1 MNQARRKQIEKAIAI
16 LGEAASAITNDP
28 RLVDARV
35 LFVTGE
41 RAEESPNRARYALVE
56 KHRTS
61 TRRRVVDHWR
71 IIGDWTEADQVL
83 ASTPWSLPSGAFQ
96 TCGGPN

>member
-1 MNQARRKQIEKAIAI
+1 MVKKQTTTTTARKANTAT
-16 LGEAASAITNDP
+16 LLDDLNGYD
-28 RLVDARV
+28 
-35 LFVTGE
+35 
-41 RAEESPNRARYALVE
+41 LVE

>member
-41 RAEESPNRARYALVE
+41 RGQAMTDNVYTIEAAVAELAEIDGVE
-56 KHRTS
+56 
-61 TRRRVVDHWR
+61 
-71 IIGDWTEADQVL
+71 
-83 ASTPWSLPSGAFQ
+83 ASY
-96 TCGGPN
+96 